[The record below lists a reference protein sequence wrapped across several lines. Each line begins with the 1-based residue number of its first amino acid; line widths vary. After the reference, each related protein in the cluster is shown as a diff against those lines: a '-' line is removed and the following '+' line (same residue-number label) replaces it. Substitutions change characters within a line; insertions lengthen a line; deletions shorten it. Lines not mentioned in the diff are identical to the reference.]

1 MNFFVSEE
9 ALGGAGR
16 SRREMRAEIAALCD
30 KLDVE
35 REKRDELLAALPIAK
50 MGSSTRKPKKPCGST
65 EKKAPRARTACRWIK
80 RG

>member
-30 KLDVE
+30 KLDAE
-35 REKRDELLAALPIAK
+35 REKRDELLAALRRTDRDIARWQSLLRDL
-50 MGSSTRKPKKPCGST
+50 GSD
-65 EKKAPRARTACRWIK
+65 A
-80 RG
+80 

>member
-30 KLDVE
+30 KLDAE
-35 REKRDELLAALPIAK
+35 REKRDELLAALRRTMPRQRRCARCLRISA
-50 MGSSTRKPKKPCGST
+50 TR
-65 EKKAPRARTACRWIK
+65 
-80 RG
+80 